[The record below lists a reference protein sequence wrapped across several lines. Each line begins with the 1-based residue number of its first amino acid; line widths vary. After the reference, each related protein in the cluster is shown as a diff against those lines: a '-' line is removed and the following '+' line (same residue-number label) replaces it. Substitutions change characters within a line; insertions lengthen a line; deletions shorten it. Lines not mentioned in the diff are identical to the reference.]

1 MTGVSRRR
9 AIAIGAASLVAP
21 VMAGS
26 VSAGTTGGHIVLV
39 HGAWHGAWAWKD
51 VVPLLIQKGFQ
62 VSTLDLS
69 GLGANYHR
77 QSPDVGL
84 YVHAQDVLNHL
95 FFNDINNATVVAHSY
110 GGGVLSEALV
120 GDTEGRIGHALY
132 LDAFRLEEG
141 QSVAGAQSNE
151 LVDGMK
157 KAQQSGQM
165 IPPRPVETWEEI
177 WGMVGPAVQF
187 AEPRVKP
194 MSPNCFLETVR
205 GDPFT
210 GDRKHT
216 YMRCSQN
223 ENAHFKEFLQASEA
237 DPRFQATEVDG
248 HHNIMVLDPTRM
260 AEAISAAV

>member
-1 MTGVSRRR
+1 MKDVPRRQ
-9 AIAIGAASLVAP
+9 AIALGAATLATPFLATSVK
-21 VMAGS
+21 AGS
-26 VSAGTTGGHIVLV
+26 AGANIVLV

-51 VVPLLIQKGFQ
+51 VVPLLTQKGFQ

-69 GLGANYHR
+69 GLGANYHQ
-77 QSPDVGL
+77 QSPDIGL

-95 FFNDINNATVVAHSY
+95 FFNDIDDALVVAHSY

-120 GDTEGRIGHALY
+120 GDSEGRISHALY

-141 QSVAGAQSNE
+141 QSVAGVQSDE
-151 LVDGMK
+151 LVDGMM

-165 IPPRPVETWEEI
+165 IPPRPLETWENI
-177 WGMVGPAVQF
+177 WGMVGPAVNF

-205 GDPFT
+205 GDPFA
-210 GDRKHT
+210 GERRYT

-223 ENAHFKEFLQASEA
+223 DNAHFKAFLQASEA
-237 DPRFQATEVDG
+237 DPRLHATEVDG
-248 HHNIMVLDPTRM
+248 HHNIMVLDPSRM
-260 AEAISAAV
+260 GEAIAAVV